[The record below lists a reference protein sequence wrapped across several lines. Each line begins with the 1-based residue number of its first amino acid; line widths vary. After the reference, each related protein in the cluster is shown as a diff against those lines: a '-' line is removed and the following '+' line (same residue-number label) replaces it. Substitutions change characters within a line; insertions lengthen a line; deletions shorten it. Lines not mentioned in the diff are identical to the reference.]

1 MLAKDMRFNKIEK
14 MFQAQGKVKVQHVGG
29 NQQSVSPFDSQ
40 TMNNQITVKY
50 FKPPKCQDT
59 LYQAEK
65 TLQKN
70 LNIVKADTT
79 IVRTS
84 IARVP

>member
-1 MLAKDMRFNKIEK
+1 MLAKDVRFNKIEK

-59 LYQAEK
+59 LYRAEK
-65 TLQKN
+65 TLQR
-70 LNIVKADTT
+70 I
-79 IVRTS
+79 S
-84 IARVP
+84 ILLKQTPLSCGLQ